1 MSARA
6 RRRRARAEGLPVES
20 KPRRPLRLPLLPVI
34 AGVSGLLLLGT
45 AWTTRWTP
53 GEPRETET
61 AARFT
66 LEIPQDQQRV
76 INSWERFFIC
86 YDLLDPAVV
95 DLTLRANQRATG
107 SLDFPGERVEVEL
120 PSGDASEEQQRPA
133 GGGEEELITARQAVL
148 NAAVPERMAQ
158 VRQQCGGTGGQ

>member
-6 RRRRARAEGLPVES
+6 RRRRARAEALPETAR
-20 KPRRPLRLPLLPVI
+20 PRRPLRLPLLPLVAAA
-34 AGVSGLLLLGT
+34 AGLMLIVA
-45 AWTTRWTP
+45 AWTTSWSP
-53 GEPRETET
+53 GPPRAVDGAT
-61 AARFT
+61 RFT
-66 LEIPQDQQRV
+66 LEIPQNQQNI

-120 PSGDASEEQQRPA
+120 PAPRPSEEAQERPA
-133 GGGEEELITARQAVL
+133 GGAEDELIAARQAVL
-148 NAAVPERMAQ
+148 GAAVPARMAQ
-158 VRQQCGGTGGQ
+158 IRQQCAGTSG